1 MQLRNFLS
9 NEKLFFL
16 IRVFNNI
23 YIKRKSWKQKEKDRI
38 IVCKFFALFIR
49 NTKKEKKMR
58 LATMTQASRQ
68 IIRSIKHY

>member
-1 MQLRNFLS
+1 MKNYSFL
-9 NEKLFFL
+9 FVYL
-16 IRVFNNI
+16 II
-23 YIKRKSWKQKEKDRI
+23 YIKKGNLGNEKDKTEKDRI

>member
-49 NTKKEKKMR
+49 NTKKKKKNE
-58 LATMTQASRQ
+58 TSHDDASVASNNT
-68 IIRSIKHY
+68 IY